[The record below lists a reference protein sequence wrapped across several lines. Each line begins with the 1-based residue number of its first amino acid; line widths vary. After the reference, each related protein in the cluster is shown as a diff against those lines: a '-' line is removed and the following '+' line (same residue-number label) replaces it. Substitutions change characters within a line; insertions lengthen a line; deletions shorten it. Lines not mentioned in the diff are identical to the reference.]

1 MMIIVFEYVICLFF
15 LLLFLVLRR
24 NVIFCNGEVFFK
36 FFFFY
41 VLVGIV
47 VIFGVLFGE
56 KVNRDEVF
64 ISKWVVIVFCICVGL
79 LVVLFLFV
87 LSCCQRLDV
96 IFVDEDL
103 FINLQLVFLWGFGL
117 VMMIYFC
124 INIVIYL

>member
-1 MMIIVFEYVICLFF
+1 MMINIFEYVICLFF

-87 LSCCQRLDV
+87 LSCC
-96 IFVDEDL
+96 
-103 FINLQLVFLWGFGL
+103 
-117 VMMIYFC
+117 
-124 INIVIYL
+124 